1 MKELQMIQS
10 VLKAP
15 KWQFNT
21 FGKYK
26 YRSCEDIVEA
36 VKPLLKAH
44 ECVLTMSDEL
54 VLIWDRYYIK
64 ATATITNKEWKQVV
78 TTWYAREEESKKGMD
93 GSQVTWASSSYARK
107 YALNWL
113 FAIDDG
119 VDSDKTNTWDNKDD
133 DKPRITEEQIMALKD
148 KVDRVRK
155 FKSSAEMVAKIRESY
170 KVSKDSA
177 KALDSIYFLIAW
189 DENNK
194 WNDWWN
200 DSKTWELQTEVTN
213 AN

>member
-15 KWQFNT
+15 KGQYNS

-36 VKPLLKAH
+36 VKPLLKSH

-64 ATATITNKEWKQVV
+64 ATATITNKEWKQVI
-78 TTWYAREEESKKGMD
+78 TTWYAREEESKKWMD
-93 GSQVTWASSSYARK
+93 SSQVTWASSSYARK

-119 VDSDKTNTWDNKDD
+119 VDSDKTNTWESKEED
-133 DKPRITEEQIMALKD
+133 DKPRITEDQIVAMKNN
-148 KVDRVRK
+148 VDWIK
-155 FKSSAEMVAKIRESY
+155 WFKSGAEMVAKIREKY
-170 KVSKDSA
+170 KVNKDNA
-177 KALDSIYFLIAW
+177 KWIENLYSIITW
-189 DENNK
+189 ENEA
-194 WNDWWN
+194 DWWDN
-200 DSKTWELQTEVTN
+200 K
-213 AN
+213 

>member
-15 KWQFNT
+15 KGQYNS

-36 VKPLLKAH
+36 VKPLLKSH

-54 VLIWDRYYIK
+54 VLIGDRYYIK
-64 ATATITNKEWKQVV
+64 ATATITNKEWKQVI
-78 TTWYAREEESKKGMD
+78 TTWYAREEESKKWMD
-93 GSQVTWASSSYARK
+93 SSQVTWASSSYARK

-119 VDSDKTNTWDNKDD
+119 VDSDKTNTWESKEED
-133 DKPRITEEQIMALKD
+133 DKPRITEDQIVAMKNN
-148 KVDRVRK
+148 VDWIK
-155 FKSSAEMVAKIRESY
+155 WFKSAPEMVAKIREKY
-170 KVSKDSA
+170 KVSKDNA
-177 KALDSIYFLIAW
+177 KWIENLYSIITW
-189 DENNK
+189 ENEA
-194 WNDWWN
+194 DWWDN
-200 DSKTWELQTEVTN
+200 K
-213 AN
+213 

>member
-15 KWQFNT
+15 KWQFNA
-21 FGKYK
+21 FWKYK

-36 VKPLLKAH
+36 VKPLLKTH

-54 VLIWDRYYIK
+54 VLIWERYYIK

-78 TTWYAREEESKKGMD
+78 TTWYAREEESKKWMD

-119 VDSDKTNTWDNKDD
+119 VDSDKTNTWEVKEENSEMTW
-133 DKPRITEEQIMALKD
+133 ITEEQIVALKD
-148 KVDRVRK
+148 KADWIK
-155 FKSSAEMVAKIRESY
+155 WFKNANEMVAKIREKY
-170 KVSKDSA
+170 KVSKDNA
-177 KALDSIYFLIAW
+177 KALESLYFLIT
-189 DENNK
+189 
-194 WNDWWN
+194 WNEWEDW
-200 DSKTWELQTEVTN
+200 T
-213 AN
+213 ANS

>member
-15 KWQFNT
+15 KGQFNS

-36 VKPLLKAH
+36 VKPLLKSH

-64 ATATITNKEWKQVV
+64 ATATITNKEWKQVI
-78 TTWYAREEESKKGMD
+78 TTWYAREEESKKWMD
-93 GSQVTWASSSYARK
+93 SSQVTWASSSYARK

-119 VDSDKTNTWDNKDD
+119 VDSDKTNTWESKEED
-133 DKPRITEEQIMALKD
+133 DKPRITEDQIIAMKNN
-148 KVDRVRK
+148 VDWIK
-155 FKSSAEMVAKIRESY
+155 WFKTPAELVAKIREKY
-170 KVSKDSA
+170 KVSKDNA
-177 KALDSIYFLIAW
+177 KWIENLYQIIVW
-189 DENNK
+189 DDNK
-194 WNDWWN
+194 WWDN
-200 DSKTWELQTEVTN
+200 K
-213 AN
+213 

>member
-15 KWQFNT
+15 KGQYNS

-36 VKPLLKAH
+36 VKPLLKSH

-64 ATATITNKEWKQVV
+64 ATATITNKEWKQVI
-78 TTWYAREEESKKGMD
+78 TTWYAREEESKKWMD
-93 GSQVTWASSSYARK
+93 SSQVTWASSSYARK

-119 VDSDKTNTWDNKDD
+119 VDSDKTNTWESKEED
-133 DKPRITEEQIMALKD
+133 DKPRITEDQIIAMKD
-148 KVDRVRK
+148 NVDWIK
-155 FKSSAEMVAKIRESY
+155 TFKTPAELVAKIREKY
-170 KVSKDSA
+170 KVSKDNA
-177 KALDSIYFLIAW
+177 KWIENLYSIITW
-189 DENNK
+189 ENEA
-194 WNDWWN
+194 DWWDN
-200 DSKTWELQTEVTN
+200 K
-213 AN
+213 

>member
-15 KWQFNT
+15 KWQFNA
-21 FGKYK
+21 FWKYK

-36 VKPLLKAH
+36 VKPLLKSH

-78 TTWYAREEESKKGMD
+78 TTWYAREEESKKWMD
-93 GSQVTWASSSYARK
+93 SSQVTWASSSYARK

-113 FAIDDG
+113 FAIDDW
-119 VDSDKTNTWDNKDD
+119 VDSDKTNTWDSKDD
-133 DKPRITEEQIMALKD
+133 DKPRITEEQIMSLKD
-148 KVDRVRK
+148 KIDRVKK
-155 FKSSAEMVAKIRESY
+155 FKSSAEMIAKIRENY
-170 KVSKDSA
+170 KVWKDSA

-189 DENNK
+189 DEWENWATN
-194 WNDWWN
+194 
-200 DSKTWELQTEVTN
+200 SKTWEL
-213 AN
+213 

>member
-15 KWQFNT
+15 KWQFNA
-21 FGKYK
+21 FWKYK

-36 VKPLLKAH
+36 VKPLLKSH

-64 ATATITNKEWKQVV
+64 ATATITNKEWKQVI
-78 TTWYAREEESKKGMD
+78 TTWYAREEESKKWMD
-93 GSQVTWASSSYARK
+93 SSQVTWASSSYARK

-119 VDSDKTNTWDNKDD
+119 VDSDKTNTWESKEED
-133 DKPRITEEQIMALKD
+133 DKPRITEDQIVAMKNNID
-148 KVDRVRK
+148 WIKW
-155 FKSSAEMVAKIRESY
+155 FKSAPEMVAKIREKY
-170 KVSKDSA
+170 KVSKDNA
-177 KALDSIYFLIAW
+177 KWIENLYSIITW
-189 DENNK
+189 ENEA
-194 WNDWWN
+194 DWWDN
-200 DSKTWELQTEVTN
+200 K
-213 AN
+213 

>member
-15 KWQFNT
+15 KGQYNS

-36 VKPLLKAH
+36 VKPLLKSH

-64 ATATITNKEWKQVV
+64 ATATITNKEWKQVI
-78 TTWYAREEESKKGMD
+78 TTWYAREEESKKWMD
-93 GSQVTWASSSYARK
+93 SSQVTWASSSYARK

-119 VDSDKTNTWDNKDD
+119 VDSDKTNTWESKEED
-133 DKPRITEEQIMALKD
+133 DKPRITEDQIVAMKNN
-148 KVDRVRK
+148 VDWIK
-155 FKSSAEMVAKIRESY
+155 WFKSAPEMVAKIREKY
-170 KVSKDSA
+170 KVSKDNA
-177 KALDSIYFLIAW
+177 KWIENLYSIITW
-189 DENNK
+189 ENEA
-194 WNDWWN
+194 DWWDN
-200 DSKTWELQTEVTN
+200 K
-213 AN
+213 

>member
-15 KWQFNT
+15 KWQFNA

-78 TTWYAREEESKKGMD
+78 TTWYAREEESKKWMD

-113 FAIDDG
+113 FAIDDW
-119 VDSDKTNTWDNKDD
+119 VDSDKTNTWDVKEETKED
-133 DKPRITEEQIMALKD
+133 DKQWITEDQVVALKD
-148 KVDRVRK
+148 KADWIK
-155 FKSSAEMVAKIRESY
+155 WFKNSNEMVAKIREKY
-170 KVSKDSA
+170 KVSKDNA
-177 KALDSIYFLIAW
+177 KALESLYFIIT
-189 DENNK
+189 
-194 WNDWWN
+194 WNEWEDW
-200 DSKTWELQTEVTN
+200 T
-213 AN
+213 ANS

>member
-15 KWQFNT
+15 KGQYNS

-36 VKPLLKAH
+36 VKPLLKSH

-64 ATATITNKEWKQVV
+64 ATATITNKEWKQVI
-78 TTWYAREEESKKGMD
+78 TTWYAREEESKKWMD
-93 GSQVTWASSSYARK
+93 SSQVTWASSSYARK

-119 VDSDKTNTWDNKDD
+119 VDSDKTNTWESKEED
-133 DKPRITEEQIMALKD
+133 DKPRITEDQIVAMKNN
-148 KVDRVRK
+148 VDWIK
-155 FKSSAEMVAKIRESY
+155 WFKSAPEMVAKIREKY
-170 KVSKDSA
+170 KVSKDNA
-177 KALDSIYFLIAW
+177 KWIENLYQIIVW
-189 DENNK
+189 DDNK
-194 WNDWWN
+194 WWDN
-200 DSKTWELQTEVTN
+200 K
-213 AN
+213 

>member
-15 KWQFNT
+15 KGQYNSFW
-21 FGKYK
+21 KYK

-36 VKPLLKAH
+36 VKPLLKSH

-64 ATATITNKEWKQVV
+64 ATATITNKEWKQVI
-78 TTWYAREEESKKGMD
+78 TTWYAREEESKKWMD
-93 GSQVTWASSSYARK
+93 SSQVTWASSSYARK

-119 VDSDKTNTWDNKDD
+119 VDSDKTNTWESKEED
-133 DKPRITEEQIMALKD
+133 DKPRITEDQIIAMKD
-148 KVDRVRK
+148 NVDWIK
-155 FKSSAEMVAKIRESY
+155 TFKTPAELVAKIREKY
-170 KVSKDSA
+170 KVSKDNA
-177 KALDSIYFLIAW
+177 KWIENLYQIIVW
-189 DENNK
+189 DDNK
-194 WNDWWN
+194 WWDN
-200 DSKTWELQTEVTN
+200 K
-213 AN
+213 

>member
-15 KWQFNT
+15 KGQFNS

-36 VKPLLKAH
+36 VKPLLKSH

-64 ATATITNKEWKQVV
+64 ATATITNKEWKQVI
-78 TTWYAREEESKKGMD
+78 TTWYAREEESKKWMD
-93 GSQVTWASSSYARK
+93 SSQVTWASSSYARK

-119 VDSDKTNTWDNKDD
+119 VDSDKTNTWESKEED
-133 DKPRITEEQIMALKD
+133 DKPRITEDQIVAMKNN
-148 KVDRVRK
+148 VDWIK
-155 FKSSAEMVAKIRESY
+155 WFKSAPEMVAKIREKY
-170 KVSKDSA
+170 KVSKDNA
-177 KALDSIYFLIAW
+177 KWIENLYSIITW
-189 DENNK
+189 ENEA
-194 WNDWWN
+194 DWWDN
-200 DSKTWELQTEVTN
+200 K
-213 AN
+213 

>member
-15 KWQFNT
+15 KWQYNN

-36 VKPLLKAH
+36 VKPLLKSH

-64 ATATITNKEWKQVV
+64 ATATITNKEWKQVI
-78 TTWYAREEESKKGMD
+78 TTWYAREEESKKWMD
-93 GSQVTWASSSYARK
+93 SSQVTWASSSYARK

-119 VDSDKTNTWDNKDD
+119 VDGDKTNTWESKEED
-133 DKPRITEEQIMALKD
+133 DKPRITEDQIVAMKNN
-148 KVDRVRK
+148 VDWIK
-155 FKSSAEMVAKIRESY
+155 WFKSAPEMVAKIREKY
-170 KVSKDSA
+170 KVSKDNA
-177 KALDSIYFLIAW
+177 KWIENLYSIITW
-189 DENNK
+189 ENEA
-194 WNDWWN
+194 DWWDN
-200 DSKTWELQTEVTN
+200 K
-213 AN
+213 

>member
-15 KWQFNT
+15 KGQYNS

-36 VKPLLKAH
+36 VKPLLKSH

-64 ATATITNKEWKQVV
+64 ATATITNKEWKQVI
-78 TTWYAREEESKKGMD
+78 TTWYAREEENKKWMD
-93 GSQVTWASSSYARK
+93 SSQVTWASSSYARK

-119 VDSDKTNTWDNKDD
+119 VDSDKTNTWESKEEDN
-133 DKPRITEEQIMALKD
+133 KPRITEDQIIAMKD
-148 KVDRVRK
+148 NVDWIK
-155 FKSSAEMVAKIRESY
+155 TFKTPAELVAKIREKY
-170 KVSKDSA
+170 KVSKDNA
-177 KALDSIYFLIAW
+177 KWIESLYQIIVW
-189 DENNK
+189 DDNK
-194 WNDWWN
+194 WGDN
-200 DSKTWELQTEVTN
+200 K
-213 AN
+213 

>member
-15 KWQFNT
+15 KGQYNS

-36 VKPLLKAH
+36 VKPLLKSH

-64 ATATITNKEWKQVV
+64 ATATITNKEWKQVI
-78 TTWYAREEESKKGMD
+78 TTWYAREEESKKWMD
-93 GSQVTWASSSYARK
+93 SSQVTWASSSYARK

-119 VDSDKTNTWDNKDD
+119 VDSDKTNTWESKEED
-133 DKPRITEEQIMALKD
+133 DKPRITEDQIIAMKNN
-148 KVDRVRK
+148 VDWIK
-155 FKSSAEMVAKIRESY
+155 WFKTPAELVAKIREKY
-170 KVSKDSA
+170 KVSKDNA
-177 KALDSIYFLIAW
+177 KWIENLYSIITW
-189 DENNK
+189 ENEA
-194 WNDWWN
+194 DWWDN
-200 DSKTWELQTEVTN
+200 K
-213 AN
+213 

>member
-15 KWQFNT
+15 KWQFNA
-21 FGKYK
+21 FWKYK

-54 VLIWDRYYIK
+54 VLIWERYYIK
-64 ATATITNKEWKQVV
+64 ATATLTNKEWKQMV
-78 TTWYAREEESKKGMD
+78 TTWYAREEESKKWMD

-113 FAIDDG
+113 FAIDDW
-119 VDSDKTNTWDNKDD
+119 VDSDKTNTWDVKEETKED
-133 DKPRITEEQIMALKD
+133 DKQWITEDQVVALKD
-148 KVDRVRK
+148 KADWIK
-155 FKSSAEMVAKIRESY
+155 WFKNSNEMVAKIREKY
-170 KVSKDSA
+170 KVSKDNA
-177 KALDSIYFLIAW
+177 KALESLYFIIT
-189 DENNK
+189 
-194 WNDWWN
+194 WNEWEDW
-200 DSKTWELQTEVTN
+200 T
-213 AN
+213 ANS

>member
-15 KWQFNT
+15 KGQFNA
-21 FGKYK
+21 FWKYK

-54 VLIWDRYYIK
+54 VLIWERYYIK
-64 ATATITNKEWKQVV
+64 ATATLTNKEWKQMI
-78 TTWYAREEESKKGMD
+78 TTWYAREEESKKWMD

-113 FAIDDG
+113 FAIDDW
-119 VDSDKTNTWDNKDD
+119 VDSDKTNTWDVKEETKED
-133 DKPRITEEQIMALKD
+133 DKQWITEDQVVALKEKAD
-148 KVDRVRK
+148 WIKT
-155 FKSSAEMVAKIRESY
+155 FKNANEMVAKIREKY
-170 KVSKDSA
+170 KVSKDNA
-177 KALDSIYFLIAW
+177 KALESLYFIIT
-189 DENNK
+189 
-194 WNDWWN
+194 WNEWEDW
-200 DSKTWELQTEVTN
+200 T
-213 AN
+213 ANS

>member
-15 KWQFNT
+15 KWQFNA
-21 FGKYK
+21 FWKYK

-36 VKPLLKAH
+36 VKPLLKSH

-64 ATATITNKEWKQVV
+64 ATATITNKEWKQVI
-78 TTWYAREEESKKGMD
+78 TTWYAREEENKKWMD

-113 FAIDDG
+113 FAIDDW
-119 VDSDKTNTWDNKDD
+119 VDSDKTNTWESKEEDN
-133 DKPRITEEQIMALKD
+133 KPRITEDQIVAMKNN
-148 KVDRVRK
+148 VDWIK
-155 FKSSAEMVAKIRESY
+155 WFKNSAEMVAKIREKY
-170 KVSKDSA
+170 KVSKDNA
-177 KALDSIYFLIAW
+177 KWIESLYSIITW
-189 DENNK
+189 ENEA
-194 WNDWWN
+194 DWWDN
-200 DSKTWELQTEVTN
+200 K
-213 AN
+213 

>member
-15 KWQFNT
+15 KGQYNS

-36 VKPLLKAH
+36 VKPLLKSH

-64 ATATITNKEWKQVV
+64 ATATITNKEWKQVI
-78 TTWYAREEESKKGMD
+78 TTWYAREEESKKWMD
-93 GSQVTWASSSYARK
+93 SSQVTWASSSYARK

-119 VDSDKTNTWDNKDD
+119 VDSDKTNTWESKEED
-133 DKPRITEEQIMALKD
+133 DKPRITEDQIIAMKNN
-148 KVDRVRK
+148 VDWIK
-155 FKSSAEMVAKIRESY
+155 WFKSAPEMVAKIREKY
-170 KVSKDSA
+170 KVSKDNA
-177 KALDSIYFLIAW
+177 KWIENLYKIIVW
-189 DENNK
+189 DDNK
-194 WNDWWN
+194 WWDN
-200 DSKTWELQTEVTN
+200 K
-213 AN
+213 

>member
-15 KWQFNT
+15 KGQFNS

-36 VKPLLKAH
+36 VKPLLKSH

-78 TTWYAREEESKKGMD
+78 TTWYAREEESKKWMD
-93 GSQVTWASSSYARK
+93 SSQVTWASSSYARK

-119 VDSDKTNTWDNKDD
+119 VDSNKTNTWESKEED
-133 DKPRITEEQIMALKD
+133 DKPRITEDQIVAMKNN
-148 KVDRVRK
+148 VDWIK
-155 FKSSAEMVAKIRESY
+155 WFKSAPEMVAKIREKY
-170 KVSKDSA
+170 KVSKDNT
-177 KALDSIYFLIAW
+177 KWIENLYSIITW
-189 DENNK
+189 ENEA
-194 WNDWWN
+194 DWWDN
-200 DSKTWELQTEVTN
+200 K
-213 AN
+213 

>member
-15 KWQFNT
+15 KGQFNS

-54 VLIWDRYYIK
+54 VLIWERYYIK

-78 TTWYAREEESKKGMD
+78 TTWYAREEESKKWMD

-113 FAIDDG
+113 FAIDDW
-119 VDSDKTNTWDNKDD
+119 VDSDKTNTWDVKEETKED
-133 DKPRITEEQIMALKD
+133 DKQWITEDQVVALKD
-148 KVDRVRK
+148 KADWIK
-155 FKSSAEMVAKIRESY
+155 WFKNSNEMVAKIREKY
-170 KVSKDSA
+170 KVSKDNA
-177 KALDSIYFLIAW
+177 KALESLYFIIT
-189 DENNK
+189 
-194 WNDWWN
+194 WNEWEDW
-200 DSKTWELQTEVTN
+200 T
-213 AN
+213 ANS